1 MVETD
6 GLDRVFSS
14 TELVLWMDHDSIE
27 VEPLS
32 LVVPHIEDNNTEPRE
47 IPRVGFYQN
56 PPSDWVLG
64 QMKEFGRCVG
74 ASYEGYEDEI
84 IALLQKIEAR
94 RPPQRQKAPSQKG
107 GTQSANKGQ
116 RELRGLQ
123 SSMNYDVRR
132 SVSCRNTRE
141 RVLMLSS

>member
-1 MVETD
+1 M
-6 GLDRVFSS
+6 
-14 TELVLWMDHDSIE
+14 ELVLWMDNDSIE
-27 VEPLS
+27 VEPLAM
-32 LVVPHIEDNNTEPRE
+32 VDPHIEVNNTEQRE
-47 IPRVGFYQN
+47 TPKVGFYQN

-107 GTQSANKGQ
+107 GTQSANRGQ

-123 SSMNYDVRR
+123 SFVNYDVRR
-132 SVSCRNTRE
+132 SVGCRNNRE
-141 RVLMLSS
+141 RALMLSS